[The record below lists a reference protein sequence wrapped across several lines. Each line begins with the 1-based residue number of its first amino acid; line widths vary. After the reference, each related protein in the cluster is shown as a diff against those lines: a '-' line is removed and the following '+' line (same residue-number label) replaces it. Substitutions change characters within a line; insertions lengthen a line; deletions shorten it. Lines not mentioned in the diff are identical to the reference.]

1 VAARSAS
8 AGGWRAPRA
17 RPYLALSLLVH
28 AALLWA
34 LYLWGPQPT
43 KPLPPEQRQAR
54 MTAALEQARRTQM
67 QRQVRSLQE
76 MQQKLAARTGENA
89 GEKTNEGESRS
100 EPKAALPTDPQALLQ
115 RAQALADQIKQTEQK
130 ARAAELARLLKIKPE
145 AALAQIKAEEKK
157 QAAANPPPAP
167 KTPAAAIAQLEQ
179 QARSALERQ
188 QLRDKQREQ
197 GTLLVAQNAT
207 GSKQQTGP
215 IDKAKGASTGA
226 GLNAGSSS
234 SGSSSQ
240 GTGGASSGGQ
250 AGQGLPSAGGG
261 FSDPRVYGALLKS
274 SDINGQTL
282 RVGAGRVLGPGGPVA
297 TRVYLN
303 SWYILG
309 PFEGLSSDSLKEIYP
324 PEVGGGAGVD
334 LDAAYEGLRGRVL
347 QWRYQTSAAYP
358 FVPQPRAENAVYFAY
373 TEVMVDEAR
382 EVWLE
387 FGADDDSKLWLN
399 DDLVWT
405 SGNANKPW
413 YRQPF
418 YTLKD
423 DINKLKL
430 VEGMQ
435 RVKLRAGRNALLLK
449 LYNGIDL
456 MFFSVVLSPVNPNP

>member
-1 VAARSAS
+1 MAARFAS
-8 AGGWRAPRA
+8 GDGWRVPRG
-17 RPYLALSLLVH
+17 RPYLALSLALH
-28 AALLWA
+28 AALLGA
-34 LYLWGPQPT
+34 LYLWGPQPA

-76 MQQKLAARTGENA
+76 MQQKLAATA
-89 GEKTNEGESRS
+89 GEKPKEGESAGD
-100 EPKAALPTDPQALLQ
+100 PQAALPTDPQALLQ
-115 RAQALADQIKQTEQK
+115 RAQALADRIKQTEQK

-145 AALAQIKAEEKK
+145 AAVAQIKAEDKK
-157 QAAANPPPAP
+157 QTAANPPPVP
-167 KTPAAAIAQLEQ
+167 KTPAEAIARLEQ

-188 QLRDKQREQ
+188 QQRDKQREQ
-197 GTLLVAQNAT
+197 GTLLTAQNAT
-207 GSKQQTGP
+207 GTKPPTGP
-215 IDKAKGASTGA
+215 TDKARDANTGA
-226 GLNAGSSS
+226 GLSAGSSS

-250 AGQGLPSAGGG
+250 AGAGLPSAGGG
-261 FSDPRVYGALLKS
+261 FSDPRVYGAMLKS
-274 SDINGQTL
+274 SDINSQTL

-297 TRVYLN
+297 TRVYMN

-309 PFEGLSSDSLKEIYP
+309 PFDGVSAASLQEIYP

-334 LDAAYEGLRGRVL
+334 LDAAYEGFRGRVL
-347 QWRYQTSAAYP
+347 QWQYQTSAAYP

-387 FGADDDSKLWLN
+387 IGADDDSKLWLN
-399 DDLVWT
+399 DELVWT
-405 SGNANKPW
+405 SGIGNKPW

-423 DINKLKL
+423 DINKLNL
-430 VEGMQ
+430 VEGTQ
-435 RVKLRAGRNALLLK
+435 RVKLRAGRNSLLLK

-456 MFFSVVLSPVNPNP
+456 MFFSVVVSPINPNP